1 RIFRILDAILRSANK
16 RRFHAEYRLEYRS
29 RIGEGKGNAHAKN
42 KGDVF
47 KVLLPGPGI
56 EMPLRND
63 IEKNYR
69 DRRQGQNRHVENEKV
84 EKPLVVPNDQHW
96 EVDHCQNDD
105 ERGGQVPGEA
115 ERLLELDSQRKAG
128 VMPDPFEHF
137 EPNLD
142 QSFCPSFLLGLEGI
156 ELYW

>member
-1 RIFRILDAILRSANK
+1 MAVDRVPDGKQEIDGKRCLENGSLKPPPGITFLDPARIFRILDAILRSANK

-47 KVLLPGPGI
+47 QVLLPGPGI

-69 DRRQGQNRHVENEKV
+69 DRRQGQNRHV
-84 EKPLVVPNDQHW
+84 
-96 EVDHCQNDD
+96 
-105 ERGGQVPGEA
+105 
-115 ERLLELDSQRKAG
+115 
-128 VMPDPFEHF
+128 
-137 EPNLD
+137 
-142 QSFCPSFLLGLEGI
+142 
-156 ELYW
+156 